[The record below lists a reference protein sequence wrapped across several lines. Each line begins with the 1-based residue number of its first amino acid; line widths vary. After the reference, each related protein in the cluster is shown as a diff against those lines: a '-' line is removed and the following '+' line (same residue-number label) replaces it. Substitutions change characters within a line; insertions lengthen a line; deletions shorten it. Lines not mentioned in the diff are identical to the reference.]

1 MSLMSLSTRSTL
13 FSRLAFRFRAAL
25 TLISP
30 PPVIPAQAGI
40 QAASKSH
47 SSTTQRAAQI
57 PACSGMAEA
66 EDCDANKQSNMEF
79 PRLKALARRYR
90 TAALAAVTALA
101 ASAACAQAPATLGLT
116 TLTATADTPEIA
128 LWYPAKAAESEIR
141 RGVFVYRAALEAPY
155 AAATGG
161 DKLPLVVISHGSGGS
176 AIPHHETARAL
187 VAAGFI
193 VAAPLHAGDNFRDA
207 AKAGPE
213 SWRSRPV
220 EVSKTI
226 DALASSG
233 IWGARIEARKVGVF
247 GMSAGGLTALSMGGA
262 AWSVQRLAQHCAD
275 NFDADVG
282 FCGRR
287 GTDKTPPDAAT
298 LEKRKEQYPLWLKWG
313 NPDKTDETHRDPRIA
328 AVVAA
333 VPIAAVVNPVS
344 VAQPGVP
351 IGLVS
356 ASEDTVLL
364 TRLHSTVLTAACARC
379 TTLGALKPGGHF
391 SILSPWPAEMQQQ
404 EGGIALDPP
413 GFDRAQVAAAN
424 QATARFFSQ
433 HLAK

>member
-1 MSLMSLSTRSTL
+1 MT
-13 FSRLAFRFRAAL
+13 
-25 TLISP
+25 
-30 PPVIPAQAGI
+30 
-40 QAASKSH
+40 
-47 SSTTQRAAQI
+47 
-57 PACSGMAEA
+57 EA
-66 EDCDANKQSNMEF
+66 EDCYANTQSNREF
-79 PRLKALARRYR
+79 PLPKALARRYR

-101 ASAACAQAPATLGLT
+101 ASAACAQAPTTLGLT
-116 TLTATADTPEIA
+116 TLTATADTPEIT
-128 LWYPAKAAESEIR
+128 LWYPASAAESEIR

-155 AAATGG
+155 VTATGG

-193 VAAPLHAGDNFRDA
+193 VAATLHAGDNFRDA
-207 AKAGPE
+207 TKAGPE

-233 IWGARIEARKVGVF
+233 IWKSRADTQKVGVY
-247 GMSAGGLTALSMGGA
+247 GMSAGGLTALSLGGA
-262 AWSVQRLAQHCAD
+262 TWSLYALAQHCATH
-275 NFDADVG
+275 FDADVG

-287 GTDKTPPDAAT
+287 GTDKTPPNQAT
-298 LEKRKEQYPLWLKWG
+298 LQQRKEQYPQWLKLG
-313 NPDKTDETHRDPRIA
+313 SPDKTAQVHRDPRIA
-328 AVVAA
+328 AVIAA
-333 VPIAAVVNPVS
+333 VPIAAVVNSAS
-344 VAQPGVP
+344 VAASGVP
-351 IGLVS
+351 IGLIS

-364 TRLHSTVLTAACARC
+364 TKLHSTALAAACGRC
-379 TTLGALKPGGHF
+379 TTLAALNPGGHF
-391 SILSPWPAEMQQQ
+391 SVLAPWPAEMQQQ